1 MSNVPDLRFK
11 EFNKEWDKDILQNIF
26 EIFQGY
32 AFSSNDS
39 LICGVPWI
47 KITDVGIQKMNNQ
60 SPSFLPNEYLEK
72 FTKYIIKEGD
82 YVLALTRPIL
92 NGKLKVAKV
101 DKTYNNSLLNQR
113 VGKLITT
120 NNIDFIYFLLQ
131 KTNIINS
138 IDRFISGTEPPNL
151 SVNQIKNIK
160 IFIPKKD
167 EQEKIA
173 SFLSSVDGRIEQ
185 LTKYEE
191 QLQLYKKGVM
201 QQLFKQEVRFKKDD
215 ESSFENWK
223 NKKLSKL
230 MYEHKERNYNK
241 TYTKNDVLS
250 VSGKHGIV
258 NQIELQGRSFAGVSV
273 DNYHI
278 VKIND
283 IVYTKSPLKANPFGI
298 IKVNTYQAGIVSTLY
313 AVYRPTDELFP
324 PYIDYYF
331 QLDDNVNRYLRPL
344 VHKGAKN
351 DMKINNSHVLSGR
364 INIPSYD
371 EQVKIVDFLSSIDSK
386 IEKVQNQLKQTKGF
400 KKGLLQRMFV

>member
-1 MSNVPDLRFK
+1 MPRLRFK
-11 EFNKEWDKDILQNIF
+11 GFTAKWTEKPLGKYGELINGLTYAPSDIANQGLLVLRSSNIQNGQISFDDNVYVNLDVKDEHITKENDILICVRNGSKKLIGKNI
-26 EIFQGY
+26 
-32 AFSSNDS
+32 
-39 LICGVPWI
+39 LIP
-47 KITDVGIQKMNNQ
+47 KNIQKSTHGAFMTVFRGKSNK
-60 SPSFLPNEYLEK
+60 FLSQW
-72 FTKYIIKEGD
+72 FQTKIFFKQVHKNLG
-82 YVLALTRPIL
+82 AT
-92 NGKLKVAKV
+92 
-101 DKTYNNSLLNQR
+101 
-113 VGKLITT
+113 
-120 NNIDFIYFLLQ
+120 
-131 KTNIINS
+131 INS
-138 IDRFISGTEPPNL
+138 INGKDLKKFKTIFPIEP
-151 SVNQIKNIK
+151 K
-160 IFIPKKD
+160 

-173 SFLSSVDGRIEQ
+173 SFLSSIDGRIEQ

-191 QLQLYKKGVM
+191 LLQLYKKGVM
-201 QQLFKQEVRFKKDD
+201 QQLFKQEIRFKKDD
-215 ESSFENWK
+215 GSSFENWK

-241 TYTKNDVLS
+241 KYTKNDVLS
-250 VSGKHGIV
+250 VSGKYGIV

-298 IKVNTYQAGIVSTLY
+298 IKVNKYQAGIVSTLY
-313 AVYRPTDELFP
+313 AVYRPTDSLFP
-324 PYIDYYF
+324 QYIDYYF

-371 EQVKIVDFLSSIDSK
+371 EQVKIVNFLSSIDSK
-386 IEKVQNQLKQTKGF
+386 IEKVQNQLKQTKEF